1 MLLEIL
7 SPENQIF
14 EGEISSVIF
23 PGSNGKFQ
31 VLKNHAPII
40 SFLSEGNIS
49 YVTNNKNEILS
60 ISSGVVEVFENKIC
74 ALIETNSK

>member
-14 EGEISSVIF
+14 EGEISSIIF

-40 SFLSEGNIS
+40 SFLIEGNIS
-49 YVTNNKNEILS
+49 YVTNNKNKILS

>member
-7 SPENQIF
+7 SPKNQIF

-31 VLKNHAPII
+31 ILKNHAPII
-40 SFLSEGNIS
+40 SFLSEGDIS

-60 ISSGVVEVFENKIC
+60 ISSGIVEVFENKIC
-74 ALIETNSK
+74 ALIEKNSK